1 MIRYSGASMSAVSCI
16 MKWSRKVIMFTEN
29 QSGTSEPLAID
40 FFRCSA
46 AWLLTLRLRLKCS
59 CTLLVLLCSCG
70 WSDVISDFITFK
82 LSDMQPFFRAW
93 DFSACK
99 ISASGI
105 LQGHGDALAR
115 IIFQDFGG
123 RWLLIQILV
132 PPKVKNYPAISCLK
146 CRLLALNKAA

>member
-1 MIRYSGASMSAVSCI
+1 MSPCQQFLALWNCGLVRSSCFRRTCLAPVSLSPLTSSDVVPHGCSPYDYDFKWYASLFLLLRSC
-16 MKWSRKVIMFTEN
+16 S
-29 QSGTSEPLAID
+29 
-40 FFRCSA
+40 
-46 AWLLTLRLRLKCS
+46 
-59 CTLLVLLCSCG
+59 

-105 LQGHGDALAR
+105 LQGHGTALAR
-115 IIFQDFGG
+115 IIFKDFGVQ
-123 RWLLIQILV
+123 WLLIQILV

-146 CRLLALNKAA
+146 CLLLALNKAA